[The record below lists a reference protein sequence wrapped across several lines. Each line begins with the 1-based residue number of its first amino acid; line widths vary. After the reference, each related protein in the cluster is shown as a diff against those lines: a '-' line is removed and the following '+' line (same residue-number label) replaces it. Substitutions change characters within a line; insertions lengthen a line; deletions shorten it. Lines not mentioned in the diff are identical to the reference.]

1 MKEEFFSKFK
11 DYNGELEKILEKKD
25 FSKDSKSLLLSMFY
39 KLESS
44 YSDYETVKR
53 KVKSKQEFL
62 ENILENIKY
71 CNKIELI
78 KPGTQKFKELE
89 NNNIKYNVDL
99 KIKKIEVIDNEL
111 YLLAAIMELNNFKI
125 YLNERYNLIRNSFP
139 YLLNTA
145 NDMQISEVL
154 RDFNAFSWNT
164 NVKDIENVNINL
176 IYEDLKLALN
186 FDIIRKIQN
195 TNEVKDIVKIIKED
209 LNKTYGEEI
218 TTEFLNI
225 IFKLTI
231 IIYINKSSIE
241 RKRLEDERNI
251 LTEELEEIK
260 NKKDYIEKI
269 INKKQELS
277 KKIKELD
284 LILNDKELLIEEY

>member
-1 MKEEFFSKFK
+1 
-11 DYNGELEKILEKKD
+11 
-25 FSKDSKSLLLSMFY
+25 
-39 KLESS
+39 
-44 YSDYETVKR
+44 
-53 KVKSKQEFL
+53 
-62 ENILENIKY
+62 
-71 CNKIELI
+71 
-78 KPGTQKFKELE
+78 
-89 NNNIKYNVDL
+89 
-99 KIKKIEVIDNEL
+99 
-111 YLLAAIMELNNFKI
+111 MELNNFKI

-241 RKRLEDERNI
+241 RKRLED
-251 LTEELEEIK
+251 
-260 NKKDYIEKI
+260 
-269 INKKQELS
+269 
-277 KKIKELD
+277 
-284 LILNDKELLIEEY
+284 